1 MPESEGGI
9 VAGSPV
15 KEKKARILE
24 VALRLFND
32 LGYHETTL
40 DEVAK
45 QADIAKGTLYL
56 YFKSKD
62 DLFIQCMFDGSEKWM
77 LCAREIMNGTGD
89 FRERLRKLVQLQ
101 IDVFTR
107 NGPLIQQFIMRK
119 RSTNHDSALAKRMVK
134 KMRERLELFA
144 VFFKEGIE
152 SGDFSDSLAPMQ
164 MAIIFHQVFDLNMK
178 FRLFDVPAL
187 TAERCSDVLLDLF
200 TANKR
205 SKR

>member
-1 MPESEGGI
+1 MSDAEGGI

-15 KEKKARILE
+15 KEKKAKILE

-45 QADIAKGTLYL
+45 QADIAKGSLYL

-77 LCAREIMNGTGD
+77 LRAREIMHGPD
-89 FRERLRKLVQLQ
+89 DVRERLRKLVQLQ

-107 NGPLIQQFIMRK
+107 NGPLIQEFVNRK
-119 RSTNHDSALAKRMVK
+119 RSSSPDSALVRRMMK
-134 KMRERLELFA
+134 KMRERLEFFA
-144 VFFKEGIE
+144 AFFKEGIE
-152 SGDFSDSLAPMQ
+152 SGAFSDSLTPMQ
-164 MAIIFHQVFDLNMK
+164 MAVIFHQVFDLNMK

-187 TAERCSDVLLDLF
+187 PAERCSDILLDMF
-200 TANKR
+200 AANKR

>member
-1 MPESEGGI
+1 MPDSEGGS

-15 KEKKARILE
+15 KEKKGKILE

-56 YFKSKD
+56 YFKNKD
-62 DLFIQCMFDGSEKWM
+62 DLFIQCMFNGSEKSM
-77 LCAREIMNGTGD
+77 LRAREIMSGTD
-89 FRERLRKLVQLQ
+89 DIRERLRKLVQLQ
-101 IDVFTR
+101 IEVFTR
-107 NGPLIQQFIMRK
+107 NGPLIQQFILRK
-119 RSTNHDSALAKRMVK
+119 RTASPDSALAKRMMK
-134 KMRERLELFA
+134 KMRERLEYFA

-152 SGDFSDSLAPMQ
+152 SGDFSDSLSPMQ

-187 TAERCSDVLLDLF
+187 TAERCSDVLLELF